1 MSYRVATVNE
11 AELVIRIMEAALF
24 ITRPPD
30 KDPMDIVAELDP
42 VQRAMW
48 LKVGRAALEYI
59 EECINES
66 HPVH

>member
-11 AELVIRIMEAALF
+11 AELVIRIMEAAMF
-24 ITRPPD
+24 INRPPD

-48 LKVGRAALEYI
+48 LSAGRAALEYI

-66 HPVH
+66 QSVN